1 MAISDEALWNM
12 EERFWTAPV
21 DEIADLIAPEC
32 RMVFGDAGIL
42 DRDFAIAGMRKGGRW
57 QSVDITDRNVA
68 RSGKQV
74 AVLTYRADAERADA
88 DPAHVYCSST
98 YRGADDGWTMI
109 QHQQT
114 GIL

>member
-1 MAISDEALWNM
+1 MAITDDALWDM

-21 DEIADLIAPEC
+21 DDVETDIAPEC
-32 RMVFGDAGIL
+32 RMIFAEMGIL
-42 DRDFAIAGMRKGGRW
+42 DRDFALAGMRKGPRW
-57 QSVDITDRNVA
+57 DSVDMAERHIA

-74 AVLTYRADAERADA
+74 AVLTYRATAQRSDA
-88 DPAHVYCSST
+88 DPREAYCSST
-98 YRGADDGWTMI
+98 YRGADDGWKMI